1 MEINFPQKKG
11 KGLDKLLP
19 NVTPDVKD
27 ILKRLLEYDAEARIS
42 AQDALKH

>member
-27 ILKRLLEYDAEARIS
+27 ILKKLL
-42 AQDALKH
+42 